1 MKLYTILKLD
11 EYFIRN
17 HIIIIIIIKRLN
29 SNEYEK
35 EDDGIITINHR
46 GMALLKCLKMLLAGD
61 MGTQR
66 RGFVAIPAIFSMIA
80 FSAIHDN

>member
-17 HIIIIIIIKRLN
+17 HIIIIIIKRLN
-29 SNEYEK
+29 SNEYKK

-66 RGFVAIPAIFSMIA
+66 RGFVAIPAIFSMIV